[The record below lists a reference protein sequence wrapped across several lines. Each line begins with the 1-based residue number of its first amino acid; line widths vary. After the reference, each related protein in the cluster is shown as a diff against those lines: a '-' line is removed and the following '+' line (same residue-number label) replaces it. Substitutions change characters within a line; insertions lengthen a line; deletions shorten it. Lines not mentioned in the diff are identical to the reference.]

1 MNKIKVPIININL
14 FFDYI
19 SFATNFYTP
28 TKYNKKKIKTLFES
42 LPFFLPLN
50 EQNLIYKI
58 ILKYPIE
65 TFYES
70 TDRLKEYG
78 YLIYLEYHKEKKIRF
93 LDYPSYLSQLQT
105 KLYKDDMTYTKRRIH
120 TILFSIVIIILIYYL
135 YKLK

>member
-1 MNKIKVPIININL
+1 MNKIKVPNINITI

-19 SFATNFYTP
+19 AFATNFYTP

-42 LPFFLPLN
+42 LPFFLPLS

-78 YLIYLEYHKEKKIRF
+78 YLIYLEYHKEKKIKF
-93 LDYPSYLSQLQT
+93 LDYPTYLSQLQT

-120 TILFSIVIIILIYYL
+120 TILFSMISIVIIILIYI
-135 YKLK
+135 YK